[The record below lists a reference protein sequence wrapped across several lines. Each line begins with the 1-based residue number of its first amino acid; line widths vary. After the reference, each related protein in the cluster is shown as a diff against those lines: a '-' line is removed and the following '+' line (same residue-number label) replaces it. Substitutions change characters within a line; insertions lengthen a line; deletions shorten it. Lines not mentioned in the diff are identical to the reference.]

1 MKLKL
6 ISLTLFSCVIMPTT
20 CVLAQADSSLF
31 AVQSVQNIRKL
42 SLREIF
48 SLADK
53 NNKDLKVLSS
63 QIESTNED
71 ISSVKQMLLPDIS
84 TTASVSY
91 LGNGRIWDRD
101 FTNSLTAE
109 IPHFGNNF
117 SLQVNQIIFAGGS
130 IMSAVRQAELGKQ
143 ISMTMQQQIK
153 SGIHFLLA
161 GYYLDI
167 IKIDNRIKIYD
178 ENIALTDKL
187 IKQTQIRMEQGYALE
202 NDVLRYE
209 LQKANYVLAKQ
220 RLESNREIINVKLNK
235 AAGLDLNTVIKT
247 SEIDNGEFSV
257 PDNILQ
263 SENMASAH
271 SYEVLMSDIALKQA
285 QEGVKQT
292 QSNYLPKV
300 FLTAQEHLDG
310 PITIEVPAIDKNFNY
325 WFVGL
330 GVSYDISQIYKNKA
344 AKQKAKNNL
353 YQSQIN
359 NDIAKDNVLIAVKED
374 YINYQQSLGEVS
386 VLEKSAELSEKNYNT
401 IYARYNN
408 GLSLVTDMLD
418 AANQKLSAELDLAN
432 AQINVLSAKIKLKY
446 TSGGL

>member
-101 FTNSLTAE
+101 FTNGLTAE
-109 IPHFGNNF
+109 IPHFSNNF

-130 IMSAVRQAELGKQ
+130 IMSAVRQAEFGKQ

-178 ENIALTDKL
+178 ENITLTDKL
-187 IKQTQIRMEQGYALE
+187 IKQTQIRMEHGDALE

-220 RLESNREIINVKLNK
+220 RLESNREIINIKLNK

-257 PDNILQ
+257 PDDISQ
-263 SENMASAH
+263 SENTASTH

-330 GVSYDISQIYKNKA
+330 GVSYDISQIYKNKS

-432 AQINVLSAKIKLKY
+432 ARINVLFAKIKLKY
-446 TSGGL
+446 TLGGL

>member
-20 CVLAQADSSLF
+20 CVLAQADSSFL

-84 TTASVSY
+84 ATASVSY

-101 FTNSLTAE
+101 FTNPLTAE

-167 IKIDNRIKIYD
+167 
-178 ENIALTDKL
+178 
-187 IKQTQIRMEQGYALE
+187 
-202 NDVLRYE
+202 
-209 LQKANYVLAKQ
+209 
-220 RLESNREIINVKLNK
+220 
-235 AAGLDLNTVIKT
+235 
-247 SEIDNGEFSV
+247 
-257 PDNILQ
+257 
-263 SENMASAH
+263 
-271 SYEVLMSDIALKQA
+271 
-285 QEGVKQT
+285 
-292 QSNYLPKV
+292 
-300 FLTAQEHLDG
+300 
-310 PITIEVPAIDKNFNY
+310 
-325 WFVGL
+325 
-330 GVSYDISQIYKNKA
+330 
-344 AKQKAKNNL
+344 
-353 YQSQIN
+353 
-359 NDIAKDNVLIAVKED
+359 
-374 YINYQQSLGEVS
+374 
-386 VLEKSAELSEKNYNT
+386 
-401 IYARYNN
+401 
-408 GLSLVTDMLD
+408 
-418 AANQKLSAELDLAN
+418 
-432 AQINVLSAKIKLKY
+432 
-446 TSGGL
+446 